1 MTQPKHVTPTRIR
14 LAAAAKIM
22 GCSRASAY
30 RRLRQFAVYSDGPKS
45 PLEVDSARVF
55 KLIAADRL
63 GELPIVP
70 ELQNIHEMLEAQ
82 NSVLERLTRGVV
94 ALARKAGVHV

>member
-1 MTQPKHVTPTRIR
+1 
-14 LAAAAKIM
+14 
-22 GCSRASAY
+22 
-30 RRLRQFAVYSDGPKS
+30 
-45 PLEVDSARVF
+45 VF